1 MLDARRA
8 MKLDRI
14 PARMLLV
21 LGLQPACG
29 PSVGDGGST
38 AGDSGDDES
47 TQGSSST
54 GGITPTSSGT
64 APGTSSGEDDVG
76 PCLDATSCLD
86 VGPCLGQEP
95 DTTSTGDDGGSTG
108 ATTIGPCLDVDPTT
122 GGGSSGGS
130 SDTGTIE
137 PCLAPPPGDEPAPR
151 DPSAIASPHPRP
163 TQVLDRVLSSGRLPA
178 DVAARLKAKR

>member
-1 MLDARRA
+1 

-29 PSVGDGGST
+29 PSVGDDGST
-38 AGDSGDDES
+38 AGDSGDGDS
-47 TQGSSST
+47 TQGSGST
-54 GGITPTSSGT
+54 GGITATSSGT
-64 APGTSSGEDDVG
+64 APGTGSGEVDVG
-76 PCLDATSCLD
+76 PCLAEVGSCLD

-95 DTTSTGDDGGSTG
+95 ETTGTGDDTGSTG

-137 PCLAPPPGDEPAPR
+137 PCLAPPPGDEPAP
-151 DPSAIASPHPRP
+151 DHPAALGSPHPRS

-178 DVAARLKAKR
+178 DVADRLKRRR